1 MSLVDVRSAPIVEIT
16 AKGVKTEKEEY
27 ELDALVFAT
36 GFDAMTGSL
45 LKMNIRGAGGLS
57 LDEAWEA
64 GPRTYLGLQIAG
76 FPNLFTIT
84 GPGSPSV
91 LTNMPVAIEQHVDWV
106 TDCINYLNK
115 HGLRRI
121 EAKDEAQEDWVVHVS
136 EVADT
141 TLYPKANSWY
151 VGANV
156 PGKTRVFMPYV
167 GGLDLYKE
175 KCAEVSDN
183 NYEGFA
189 LSN

>member
-1 MSLVDVRSAPIVEIT
+1 
-16 AKGVKTEKEEY
+16 
-27 ELDALVFAT
+27 
-36 GFDAMTGSL
+36 MTGSL
-45 LKMNIRGAGGLS
+45 LKMNIRGAGGLT

-106 TDCINYLNK
+106 TDCINYLNV

-121 EAKDEAQEDWVVHVS
+121 EAKDEAQEEWVEHVS